1 MTFHEFIKLIYLKKT
16 SSRHSKGQQGV
27 DQKKEAPCLAATL
40 RRELTGSRVTASR
53 FFQDLTFD
61 RMLAEVTECQV
72 IKDRGRR
79 QVFYLKAPC
88 GEFFLKRSNLVR
100 TKDRVRHFILPRR
113 RWAEWRNLHRL
124 RAAQIE
130 AAEPVFKGE
139 DTGFPTR
146 FFFLLTRRV
155 DGTHFEC
162 DSDLIAKKLG
172 QYIALLHSH
181 GVYHADLHPKNL
193 IVSHD
198 SQFSLIDVQEV
209 FFLFRLPRWLCLH
222 NLGKLFFNLRS
233 RKLSEGWI
241 KAFLEAYNQT
251 EKRPITT
258 LELFK
263 SADRHQQI
271 HYRSRTKRC
280 FINSTEFVVL
290 KETNCNGYKRKDFP
304 WGRSELHRAL
314 QKAETIKQGRVYA
327 FQWVCIKVCAKQLLH
342 KDRCLAS
349 WKMSRALEVRDIS
362 TPRALAYFIMDGK
375 SFFLSEL
382 LSDSIPLNNY
392 LSALTFEKEKRQAFK
407 KLALQLKKIHD
418 HNIWQR
424 DFKSSNVLCRNGD
437 FFLIDLDGVKILRQL
452 PGHKRIVNLAQLNAS
467 VSNAIT
473 IKDRLRFFYYYTA
486 GKMPSRQERRNI
498 YRKIWEITAK
508 KNTAIYDLDIT
519 TLRNINR

>member
-1 MTFHEFIKLIYLKKT
+1 VDLNKKGSLAAKLYRELAGSRIKT
-16 SSRHSKGQQGV
+16 SHLFP
-27 DQKKEAPCLAATL
+27 DFA
-40 RRELTGSRVTASR
+40 
-53 FFQDLTFD
+53 FD
-61 RMLAEVTECQV
+61 HILDEVTHCQV
-72 IKDRGRR
+72 IKDSAKR
-79 QVFYLKAPC
+79 QVFYLKTPR

-130 AAEPVFKGE
+130 AAAPVLKGE
-139 DTGFPTR
+139 GTFFSTK

-155 DGTHFEC
+155 GGTHFEC
-162 DSDLIAKKLG
+162 DSELVARKLG
-172 QYIALLHSH
+172 QYVALLHSR

-193 IVSHD
+193 IVSNEG
-198 SQFSLIDVQEV
+198 QISLIDVQEV
-209 FFLFRLPRWLCLH
+209 YFLFRMPRRLRLH
-222 NLGKLFFNLRS
+222 NMGKLFFNLRS
-233 RKLSEGWI
+233 QTLLENWI
-241 KAFLEAYNQT
+241 KTFLEAYNQT

-263 SADRHQQI
+263 SSDRHQKKY
-271 HYRSRTKRC
+271 YRSRTKRC
-280 FINSTEFVVL
+280 CKNSTEFVVI
-290 KETNCNGYKRKDFP
+290 KEYNCEGYKRRDFP
-304 WGRSELHRAL
+304 WGSRELSHAL
-314 QKAETIKQGRVYA
+314 RNAEPIKDGRVYA
-327 FQWVCIKVCAKQLLH
+327 FQRVCIKVCAKQLFH
-342 KDRCLAS
+342 KDRCIAS
-349 WKMSRALEVRDIS
+349 WKMSRALEVRGIP

-382 LSDSIPLNNY
+382 LFDSTPLNNY
-392 LSALTFEKEKRQAFK
+392 LSGLTLEKEKRQAFK

-424 DFKSSNVLCRNGD
+424 DFKSSNVLCRNGE

-452 PGHKRIVNLAQLNAS
+452 PRNKKIVNLAQLNAS

-486 GKMPSRQERRNI
+486 GKILSRQERRDI
-498 YRKIWEITAK
+498 YRKVWEITAK